1 VRLVLDTDVLLA
13 ALLSPGL
20 CRELLRKHLHAHTLV
35 CSPALLREFEEKLR
49 DKVGV
54 EPAAV
59 PLFTAYR
66 QRVVMIEPASL
77 SAPVC
82 RDPDDDLV
90 LATALAGQ
98 AADHPDGRQGPAGA
112 EATRRDQHPA
122 GAIALASL
130 RDALFLSFV
139 IRWCRRF
146 APQPPANGSEPSGFA
161 ARINPRNDLIPSH
174 LMFSHIQR
182 LDPPRL
188 VAGHQH
194 HVERHLKHLHRLSE
208 TPGQAAAARAET
220 PGTPPAP
227 DQARNPRTG
236 GIARKPR
243 RFARG

>member
-54 EPAAV
+54 EPAAL

-66 QRVVMIEPASL
+66 QRVVMVEPASL

-98 AADHPDGRQGPAGA
+98 AGAILTGDKDLLVLKRHAGINIRPPPAVFG
-112 EATRRDQHPA
+112 TRR
-122 GAIALASL
+122 ALNS
-130 RDALFLSFV
+130 D
-139 IRWCRRF
+139 I
-146 APQPPANGSEPSGFA
+146 
-161 ARINPRNDLIPSH
+161 LIPPS
-174 LMFSHIQR
+174 
-182 LDPPRL
+182 
-188 VAGHQH
+188 
-194 HVERHLKHLHRLSE
+194 
-208 TPGQAAAARAET
+208 
-220 PGTPPAP
+220 
-227 DQARNPRTG
+227 
-236 GIARKPR
+236 
-243 RFARG
+243 